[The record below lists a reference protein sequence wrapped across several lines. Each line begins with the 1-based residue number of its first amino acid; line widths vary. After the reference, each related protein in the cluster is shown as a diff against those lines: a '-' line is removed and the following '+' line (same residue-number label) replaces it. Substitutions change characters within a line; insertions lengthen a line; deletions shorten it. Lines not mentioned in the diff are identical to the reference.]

1 MHIDETQC
9 HRVSFDI
16 DTIIINKIVINK
28 IIINKIIINKI
39 IINKILN
46 HYVQNKSD
54 DCVYFKARRPQR

>member
-39 IINKILN
+39 LN
-46 HYVQNKSD
+46 HHVQNKSD
-54 DCVYFKARRPQR
+54 DCVYIKARRFQR

>member
-39 IINKILN
+39 LN

-54 DCVYFKARRPQR
+54 DCVYFKARKPQR

>member
-1 MHIDETQC
+1 MHIDDTQC

-16 DTIIINKIVINK
+16 DT

-54 DCVYFKARRPQR
+54 DCVYIKARRPQR

>member
-39 IINKILN
+39 LN

>member
-16 DTIIINKIVINK
+16 DTIIINKIVIY
-28 IIINKIIINKI
+28 KIIINKI